1 MKIMGVIPSRYGSTR
16 LPGKALKDIC
26 GYPMVWWV
34 YQQAI
39 RSKKIDEIIVA
50 TDDQKIIDVCN
61 NYSIPSFLTD
71 KHPTAAHRLQELSE
85 SIHADYYIQIN
96 GDEPLMDYK
105 IIDAVIPENIPLDT
119 EFGSNVITPINNPV
133 ELMDPSNI
141 KVMYNNDKYMM
152 YMSRNPIPSPQ
163 GTLNFKYYKH
173 VGVIGFNKKMLDF
186 YKNSKPGYSEIIENI
201 DPLRF
206 LDYSK
211 PFKVCIVD
219 ECISL
224 SVDTEKDLEKIR
236 ILINEEIKKGN
247 IPFYK

>member
-1 MKIMGVIPSRYGSTR
+1 MKIIGVIPSRYGSTR

-39 RSKKIDEIIVA
+39 RSKKIYKVIVA
-50 TDDQKIIDVCN
+50 TDDERIVNVCN
-61 NYSIPSFLTD
+61 QFSIPSFLTQQ
-71 KHPTAAHRLQELSE
+71 HPTAAHRLQEVSE
-85 SIHADYYIQIN
+85 NIQADYYIQIN
-96 GDEPLMDYK
+96 GDEPLMDYS
-105 IIDAVIPENIPLDT
+105 IIDAVIPEHIPLDT
-119 EFGSNVITPINNPV
+119 EFGSNVIAPINNPV

-141 KVMYNNDKYMM
+141 KVIFNNNKYMM

-163 GTLNFKYYKH
+163 GTLKFKYYKH

-186 YKNSKPGYSEIIENI
+186 YKNSTPGYSEKIENI

-206 LDYSK
+206 LDYDI
-211 PFKVCIVD
+211 PFKVYIVD
-219 ECISL
+219 NCISL
-224 SVDTEKDLEKIR
+224 SVDTAKDLDKVKI
-236 ILINEEIKKGN
+236 LVEEEIKKGN